1 MCNSQMKLF
10 SKNTVIFVENLIFSI
25 LLQDLY
31 KKQLKQEKM
40 LLRRT

>member
-10 SKNTVIFVENLIFSI
+10 SKYTVIFVENLIFST